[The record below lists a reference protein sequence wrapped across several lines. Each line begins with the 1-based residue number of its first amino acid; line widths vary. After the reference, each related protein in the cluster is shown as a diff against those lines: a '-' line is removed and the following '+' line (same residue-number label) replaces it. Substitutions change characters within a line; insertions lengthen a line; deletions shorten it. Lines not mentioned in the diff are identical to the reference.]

1 VAQNLTHALRLL
13 QGAMQRVALALCA
26 ALAAAL
32 TGYTIACAAS
42 LAPWLVLPLTFGNT
56 VYPDAGMGVQ
66 IGITALAAALVFF
79 LPTNARVMALETSHR
94 RFHIGMQDVAR
105 AYHVAHA
112 ADREGVFTLSSEFD
126 SIRERLAFLR
136 DHPDLAELEPSVL
149 EVAAQMSH
157 VSRELAD
164 LYSTRNVA
172 RARDFLIQ
180 RQQEIEEFERRI
192 GEAKAVADEIR
203 RWAGRVEIDESVA
216 WSQLERLAE
225 DLRLI
230 LPELDPQEE
239 LAETPE
245 RQESDPMPSDGMD
258 EAWEHLEA
266 PANDDRIV
274 ALLSRRAAE

>member
-1 VAQNLTHALRLL
+1 
-13 QGAMQRVALALCA
+13 
-26 ALAAAL
+26 
-32 TGYTIACAAS
+32 
-42 LAPWLVLPLTFGNT
+42 
-56 VYPDAGMGVQ
+56 MGVQ
-66 IGITALAAALVFF
+66 IGVTALAAALVFF
-79 LPTNARVMALETSHR
+79 LPTNARIMALETSHR

-105 AYHVAHA
+105 AYQLAHA
-112 ADREGVFTLSSEFD
+112 ADRDGVFTLSSEFD

-192 GEAKAVADEIR
+192 SEAKAVADEIR
-203 RWAGRVEIDESVA
+203 RWAGRVEIDEAVA

-225 DLRLI
+225 DLRRI
-230 LPELDPQEE
+230 LPELDMPQDP
-239 LAETPE
+239 AE
-245 RQESDPMPSDGMD
+245 DPGWQGTHEVAAEPSE
-258 EAWEHLEA
+258 EAWEHLDA
-266 PANDDRIV
+266 PANDDRII